1 MTFVFRLTRPGTTP
15 SYHLSLGA
23 GIPARKWPRD
33 GTRRE
38 SMANTESARKRI
50 RQNVVRSARNQAR
63 RSRMRTFVKKVEAAI
78 LGGDRAAANAAL
90 VAAQPEMQRAAGKG
104 VIHKNTI
111 SRKLSRL
118 TARIKSLP
126 AG

>member
-1 MTFVFRLTRPGTTP
+1 
-15 SYHLSLGA
+15 
-23 GIPARKWPRD
+23 
-33 GTRRE
+33 
-38 SMANTESARKRI
+38 MANTESARKRI